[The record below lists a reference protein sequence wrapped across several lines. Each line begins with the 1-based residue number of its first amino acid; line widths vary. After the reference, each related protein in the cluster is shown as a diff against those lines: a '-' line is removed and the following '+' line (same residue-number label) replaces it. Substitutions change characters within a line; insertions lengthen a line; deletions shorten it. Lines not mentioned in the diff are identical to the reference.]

1 MDKIHSR
8 SEGKEK
14 MRRNH
19 IRIQKPKKNERNSH
33 TRINREGA
41 GNNTSF
47 GAYSHSVGLLAVP
60 LTCY

>member
-1 MDKIHSR
+1 MGEKGWRKINSR

-19 IRIQKPKKNERNSH
+19 VRIQKLKKNERNSH

-41 GNNTSF
+41 GDTMSC
-47 GAYSHSVGLLAVP
+47 GAYSH
-60 LTCY
+60 